1 MNKASFSDRFRY
13 WFDNSISRGPII
25 IISWLAVITIIMVLL
40 SSIFVWFVSA
50 DKEGTFLEQIWSF
63 SVLALEPDAITF
75 GHWPLRL
82 ATLIIVFTS
91 IFALSTLIGV
101 LTTGLESKLEE
112 LRKGR
117 SRVIETN
124 HTVLFGWSEHVF
136 PVISELVIANENQK
150 DSCIVILGDHDKIEM
165 EDMIRDRVG
174 DTKNA
179 RIICRH
185 GDPMEIDDLQ
195 IASINTAKSIV
206 ILPPREIEYADS
218 SVIKTLLAI
227 TRNPDRRPEPYHIT
241 AAIHDPK
248 NLDVAKIV
256 GGDEV
261 ELVCKKSL
269 ISRIVAQTC
278 RQPGLSDV
286 YRELLD
292 FQGDEVYFHSEPALN
307 GKTYQEALSS
317 FEQSTVIGL
326 MAKGAAAMLNPPMDT
341 VIQPGD
347 QIIAISADDDTIH
360 YSPTNEQAI
369 LKEAIQPGNA
379 EPNHE
384 EHALILGWNQ
394 IGPHILNELDNYVPD
409 GSSVSI
415 VSNFGE
421 ADIEAHNKFDQF
433 KNQTCSFQQGEI
445 TDRDLLDTLPLEN
458 FDHVILL
465 ANSDRLTPRKADART
480 LVTLLHLRDIA
491 DKNGHNFSII
501 SEVLDAR
508 NRDLAEAARV
518 DDFIVSDRLISLMLS
533 QISENKSLGEVFEDM
548 LNADGAEI
556 YLKSASQYVQLG
568 IDINYSTII
577 TAASQRGETA
587 LGYRL
592 DANKDLPGDG
602 VVVNPQKSSK
612 VSFGEND
619 KIIVLAD
626 E

>member
-1 MNKASFSDRFRY
+1 MKRASFSDRFRY
-13 WFDNSISRGPII
+13 WFDNTISRGPII

-40 SSIFVWFVSA
+40 SSLFVWFVSA

-75 GHWPLRL
+75 GHWPLRA
-82 ATLIIVFTS
+82 ATLVIVFTS

-124 HTVLFGWSEHVF
+124 HTVLLGWSEHVF
-136 PVISELVIANENQK
+136 PVISELVIANENHK
-150 DSCIVILGDHDKIEM
+150 DSCIVVLGDHDKVEM

-174 DTKNA
+174 DTQNT
-179 RIICRH
+179 RVVCRN
-185 GDPMEIDDLQ
+185 GDHMEIDDLQ
-195 IASINTAKSIV
+195 LASINTAKSIV
-206 ILPPREIEYADS
+206 ILPPQEIEYADS

-241 AAIHDPK
+241 AAIQDPK
-248 NLDVAKIV
+248 NLHVAKIV

-261 ELVCKKSL
+261 ELVCKKTL

-278 RQPGLSDV
+278 RQRGLSDV
-286 YRELLD
+286 YQELLD
-292 FQGDEVYFHSEPALN
+292 FKGDEVYFHSEPALN
-307 GKTYQEALSS
+307 GKTYQEALLS
-317 FEQSTVIGL
+317 FNGSTVIGL
-326 MAKGAAAMLNPPMDT
+326 ITKGETAKLNPPMDT
-341 VIQPGD
+341 VIQTGD

-360 YSPTNEQAI
+360 YSPANEQQIANEVI
-369 LKEAIQPGNA
+369 HIGKAAPDQ
-379 EPNHE
+379 E

-394 IGPHILNELDNYVPD
+394 IGPHILNELDHYVPD
-409 GSSVSI
+409 GSSVTI
-415 VSNFGE
+415 VSDFGD
-421 ADIEAHNKFDQF
+421 AAIDVHQKFNQL
-433 KNQTCSFQQGEI
+433 KNQTFTFQQGDI
-445 TDRDLLDTLPLEN
+445 TDREVLDSLPLET

-465 ANSDRLTPRKADART
+465 ANSDRLNARKADART

-501 SEVLDAR
+501 SEVMDAR

-518 DDFIVSDRLISLMLS
+518 DDFIVSDRLISLMLT
-533 QISENKSLGEVFEDM
+533 QISEHKSLGAVFEDI
-548 LNADGAEI
+548 LDADGSEI
-556 YLKSASQYVQLG
+556 YLKPASQYFKLG
-568 IDINYSTII
+568 QDINFSTVI

-587 LGYRL
+587 IGYQL
-592 DANKDLPGDG
+592 DAQKDLPGDG
-602 VVVNPQKSSK
+602 VILNPEKITA
-612 VSFGEND
+612 VRFGED
-619 KIIVLAD
+619 DMIVVLAD